1 MAPVDENTVI
11 QPHYLPWHRPVLE
24 KINSLKT
31 QQRLPHAILIDSKSE
46 LDGAGFIWGL
56 AMLLLCDDAEEAV
69 EEFISPLTGE
79 TRTLAIRREIERR
92 LELARIRDQLG
103 IDSFEL
109 D

>member
-1 MAPVDENTVI
+1 MNDE
-11 QPHYLPWHRPVLE
+11 Y
-24 KINSLKT
+24 
-31 QQRLPHAILIDSKSE
+31 IDYS
-46 LDGAGFIWGL
+46 
-56 AMLLLCDDAEEAV
+56 EEAV

-103 IDSFEL
+103 MDSFEL